1 MTVNGEQSNP
11 FPIVQECSNV
21 RLFLTGRPQIRAEV
35 EGCFPGDACVVEIE
49 PTPDDIGRY
58 IEERL
63 KEELDMSAIN
73 EGLRA
78 DIRRIV
84 PTKISG
90 MYVLAEGAE
99 LRRLG

>member
-1 MTVNGEQSNP
+1 MP
-11 FPIVQECSNV
+11 FVIALL
-21 RLFLTGRPQIRAEV
+21 LFPSLVLSSGTN
-35 EGCFPGDACVVEIE
+35 
-49 PTPDDIGRY
+49 TPDDIGRY